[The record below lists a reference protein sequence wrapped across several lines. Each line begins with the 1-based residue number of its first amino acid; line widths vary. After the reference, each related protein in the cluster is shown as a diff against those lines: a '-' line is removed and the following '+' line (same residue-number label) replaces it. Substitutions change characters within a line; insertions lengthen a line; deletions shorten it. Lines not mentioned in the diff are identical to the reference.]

1 MKLPVTIN
9 NIISWKV
16 IFHQKHNVLLGAIPK
31 PVENEYIER
40 YLCQNDTNCHDALI
54 YAYYYGI
61 VVNES
66 DIYTSVLV
74 SRVWSQSDNP
84 YRDNLSEVLYIVFAK
99 SGDVTYRTILGLDNQ
114 MLGSRI
120 SISKNRVRLSQIR
133 VTDPFW
139 ENMKV
144 SNADFTEIDFV
155 INGDGSLSLEDYP
168 KTTQRKVQR
177 NETFGNF
184 VFKDQ

>member
-1 MKLPVTIN
+1 MCYSEPFQNPLKM
-9 NIISWKV
+9 NILK
-16 IFHQKHNVLLGAIPK
+16 
-31 PVENEYIER
+31 
-40 YLCQNDTNCHDALI
+40 
-54 YAYYYGI
+54 GI
-61 VVNES
+61 CVRMIQTV
-66 DIYTSVLV
+66 
-74 SRVWSQSDNP
+74 
-84 YRDNLSEVLYIVFAK
+84 
-99 SGDVTYRTILGLDNQ
+99 

-139 ENMKV
+139 ENMKA